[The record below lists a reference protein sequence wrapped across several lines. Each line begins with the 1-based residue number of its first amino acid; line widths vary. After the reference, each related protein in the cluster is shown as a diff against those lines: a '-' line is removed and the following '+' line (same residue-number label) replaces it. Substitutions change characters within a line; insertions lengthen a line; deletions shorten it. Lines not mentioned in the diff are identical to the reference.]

1 MRGNGRK
8 SIITT
13 KNIKILIEIYE
24 KRYIYDIIIRKYL
37 PRIRGKGARRCG
49 HMKKRDIDGI
59 DSRIIGLLQKNGRLS
74 NIEIAKK
81 LKISEATVRARI
93 KRLIDEEYVQIVAV
107 SNPFKLGFE
116 MTGDL
121 YIHAEMKKLGSVVAE
136 LKKMKE
142 LWYITMMTGEATIN
156 AEFIVKN
163 RDGFNDLVYGRIS
176 KIDGVVR
183 IGTSLNMQY
192 IKRRYDYGTAGD

>member
-1 MRGNGRK
+1 MK
-8 SIITT
+8 
-13 KNIKILIEIYE
+13 
-24 KRYIYDIIIRKYL
+24 
-37 PRIRGKGARRCG
+37 PRS
-49 HMKKRDIDGI
+49 IDGI
-59 DSRIIGLLQKNGRLS
+59 DSRIIELLQKNGRLA

-121 YIHAEMKKLGSVVAE
+121 YIHAELKKLDNVIAE

-142 LWYITMMTGEATIN
+142 LWYITMMTGEANIN
-156 AEFIVKN
+156 AEFIVKS
-163 RDGFNDLVYGRIS
+163 RDDLNDLVFGRIRG
-176 KIDGVVR
+176 IDGVVR
-183 IGTSLNMQY
+183 IETSLNLQY
-192 IKRRYDYGTAGD
+192 IKRRYDYGTARD